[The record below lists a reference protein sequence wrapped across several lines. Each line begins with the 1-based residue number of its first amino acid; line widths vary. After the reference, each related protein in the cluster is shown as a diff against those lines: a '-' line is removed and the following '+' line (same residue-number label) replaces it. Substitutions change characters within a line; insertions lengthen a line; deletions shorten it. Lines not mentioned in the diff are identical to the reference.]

1 MGTSEETLIDV
12 EVCTCK
18 GMAAEGC
25 AVDEE
30 GTVGAVV
37 ATDTWLASAVDSC
50 ILETT
55 FVISSVADFS
65 GDNAVVMMTG
75 SGTGLAFADVT
86 VGGILTVSSAGVE
99 RVIDVVCCLEDA
111 APAQANTWTPSVA
124 GDVVT
129 VTVFSLLTVITLA
142 DVVVGGVIQTRTGAT
157 EDILVTETATTGA
170 CVAISA
176 VSTGEEGAVS
186 AAGDEVVDTSGV
198 VEVSDITGPEVGT
211 VFGFVVSDE
220 LAFTLGTY
228 VIVVGADVKDGFG
241 EAEGRIVAVAFSTT
255 AEADVTVAGTEVE
268 GRSGENIDGFA
279 AAAEAVWVSA
289 KVGVKVVG
297 ADVNIGFD
305 KPFGGHVAKTFWV
318 SATVEVAV
326 AALDVEDNKEEAC
339 TKSFPPVVLS
349 GSALAVVVVT
359 AGAIPPVANT
369 ESVAVATDVAATLV
383 ETVLEDE
390 TVECVIAA
398 GVEALVE
405 SGSVVFTIVE
415 TDDSGST
422 GGGEAAETT
431 GVGLTP
437 GGADVTGMACGHE
450 VVVVGVAVT
459 GIAADVETW
468 LPTVAGAKLNDCVEP
483 AVGSATPV
491 RSVTGP
497 WIKSETGVV

>member
-25 AVDEE
+25 AVDKE

-37 ATDTWLASAVDSC
+37 ATDTWLVSAVDSC

-55 FVISSVADFS
+55 LVISSVADIS

-99 RVIDVVCCLEDA
+99 RAIVVCCLEDA
-111 APAQANTWTPSVA
+111 APAQADTWTPSVA
-124 GDVVT
+124 GDVVRL
-129 VTVFSLLTVITLA
+129 TVFSLLTVVTLA

-157 EDILVTETATTGA
+157 EGILVTETATTCA

-176 VSTGEEGAVS
+176 VSTGEEGTVS
-186 AAGDEVVDTSGV
+186 AAGDEVVDDTSGV

-220 LAFTLGTY
+220 LAFTLVTY
-228 VIVVGADVKDGFG
+228 VTVVGADVKDGFV
-241 EAEGRIVAVAFSTT
+241 EAEGRIVAVACSTT
-255 AEADVTVAGTEVE
+255 AEAEVTVAGTEVE
-268 GRSGENIDGFA
+268 GRSGENIDGLA

-297 ADVNIGFD
+297 ADVNIAFD

-326 AALDVEDNKEEAC
+326 AALDVEGNKEVAC
-339 TKSFPPVVLS
+339 TKSFPAVVLS
-349 GSALAVVVVT
+349 GSDLAVVVVT
-359 AGAIPPVANT
+359 AGAIPAVADT
-369 ESVAVATDVAATLV
+369 ESVAVVTDVAATLV

-390 TVECVIAA
+390 TVECAVAA

-422 GGGEAAETT
+422 GGGEAGETT

-437 GGADVTGMACGHE
+437 RGADVTGMACGHE
-450 VVVVGVAVT
+450 VVVLGEPVT

-468 LPTVAGAKLNDCVEP
+468 LPTDCVEA
-483 AVGSATPV
+483 AVGSATPE